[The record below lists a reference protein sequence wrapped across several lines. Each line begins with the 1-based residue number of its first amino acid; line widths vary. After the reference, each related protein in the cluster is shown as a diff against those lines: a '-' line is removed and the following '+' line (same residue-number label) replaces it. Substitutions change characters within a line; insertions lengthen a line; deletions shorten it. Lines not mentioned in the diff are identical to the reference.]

1 MLPFD
6 DRTLEI
12 RIDNK
17 TYKTEDYKFITLE
30 NDKKMD
36 IEDILNWQVKK
47 IYSPVANKTYEKI
60 NFNYFENKAIPEK
73 ENTRIKIKISLHDDF
88 TEGDIYFVEYD
99 SDLGFNIKSDKGSYW
114 WIEDIQESAKIHY
127 EILTK

>member
-73 ENTRIKIKISLHDDF
+73 ENTRIKIKISLHEDF
-88 TEGDIYFVEYD
+88 TEGDIYIVEYD
-99 SDLGFNIKSDKGSYW
+99 PDLGFNIRDDKWSYW
-114 WIEDIQESAKIHY
+114 WIEDIQESSKIHY
-127 EILTK
+127 EIL